1 MQQALSYLGSSYNN
15 MEKPKRI
22 TIMMDADLDKL
33 VRKLQAK
40 KIIQTQGTYSFS
52 KTINEIVRKGLKV

>member
-1 MQQALSYLGSSYNN
+1 

-22 TIMMDADLDKL
+22 TIMIDADLDKL

-40 KIIQTQGTYSFS
+40 KIIQTQGTFSFS
-52 KTINEIVRKGLKV
+52 KTINEIVRKGLKL